1 MQLKKRERTIK
12 RRGKLAELVFL
23 KEGKVKSFDG
33 TLIHYKSIGQG
44 LPIVCCNGF
53 GVNTFFWKYL
63 ENHFKQNYQVI
74 TWDYRGHGNSASP
87 KDLTN
92 ASMDA
97 LLFDCK
103 AVLNKLK
110 VKKAIFV
117 GFSLGS
123 QIILEFYKRYPKSV
137 KALIPCLGTYGKP
150 IDTFYNTHLSK
161 YLYQIVTLIGT
172 AFPKQSNLL
181 GRFLLQNPF
190 WYELG
195 GVLKMVNTGLANK
208 EDVKKYVDHI
218 VKLDPKFFAIL
229 LQSIG
234 QHTVENILKKIK
246 VPTLIIGA
254 EQDQFTPVWIAKKM
268 HRTIPKSEL
277 FIIKNATHAALL
289 EQPELINL
297 RIEKFL
303 RDRIA

>member
-1 MQLKKRERTIK
+1 MQLKKRDKTTK
-12 RRGKLAELVFL
+12 RRGKLAELVYL
-23 KEGKVKSFDG
+23 KEGDVKSFDG
-33 TLIHYKSIGQG
+33 TRIHYKAVGQG

-63 ENHFKQNYQVI
+63 ENHFKQHYQVV
-74 TWDYRGHGNSASP
+74 TWDYRGHGHSGSP
-87 KDLTN
+87 KDLQN
-92 ASMDA
+92 ATMDA
-97 LLFDCK
+97 LLQDCK

-110 VKKAIFV
+110 IKKAIFV

-123 QIILEFYKRYPKSV
+123 QIILDFYRRYPKSV

-150 IDTFYNTHLSK
+150 IDTFYNTSLSK

-218 VKLDPKFFAIL
+218 VKVDPKFFAVL
-229 LQSIG
+229 LQSVG
-234 QHTVENILKKIK
+234 EHTAENILKKIK